1 MDRSK
6 EKQKRFVLFKDKESK
21 RKVPSLKKP
30 SFKLSAE
37 PVPSQASSNRRS
49 TCLTWCWPA
58 SSAPRPDPVDSKCVP
73 ELKSASDSQSKDK
86 TKSAVKAV

>member
-1 MDRSK
+1 MDQSK
-6 EKQKRFVLFKDKESK
+6 EKQKRFLLFKDKESK

-30 SFKLSAE
+30 SIKLSAQ

-58 SSAPRPDPVDSKCVP
+58 SSAPRPDPVDS
-73 ELKSASDSQSKDK
+73 
-86 TKSAVKAV
+86 